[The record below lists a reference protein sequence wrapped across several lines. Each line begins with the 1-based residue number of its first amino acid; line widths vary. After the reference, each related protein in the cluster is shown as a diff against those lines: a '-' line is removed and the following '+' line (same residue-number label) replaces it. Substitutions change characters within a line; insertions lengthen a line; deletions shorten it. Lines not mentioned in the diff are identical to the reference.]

1 MKQIWTKFKNW
12 LIIKLG
18 GYLEETKVIK
28 VSPYG
33 KNPIVCE
40 AILEMDPVVRKQL
53 GSDLDDIVKTELI
66 QKLLPQIKANLEVS
80 ECINFS
86 LPDAYKYRGRLYF
99 LERD

>member
-18 GYLEETKVIK
+18 GYLKETKVIK

-40 AILEMDPVVRKQL
+40 AILEMDAIVRKQL
-53 GSDLDDIVKTELI
+53 DSDLDDILKTELI
-66 QKLLPQIKANLEVS
+66 QKLLPQIKANLEVL
-80 ECINFS
+80 ECFS
-86 LPDAYKYRGRLYF
+86 LPDVYKYRGRLYF